1 LKKLPIILLFFTH
14 AAIAQ
19 VDSLTH
25 VPDSLFASV
34 NFKLDSIEGSFNK
47 QVDSLKQSYGKTKSK
62 LSLLKNG
69 YQKRIDSLNNLKLST
84 EKYIGKMDSLNN
96 EIANVQQK
104 TAAKIDSLKGKLNA
118 KIKSLNLPPQAD
130 DKISKLTASV
140 DKLSLPSMDADIASK
155 TGLGN
160 INAAIPGLPV
170 GVLNTDGL
178 PSVDIPSTTTEL
190 PTVTTPGVNV
200 QGNLDQVNQVTGK
213 AGEIQQQ
220 VKEGVTAEQV
230 GQAIETKAS
239 ELDQIKAIQDQAMPG
254 MSEGLP
260 TEMPTS
266 GGEAKEQLVAL
277 AQTTAIDHFAGKE
290 AVIQQAMDKMSKYK
304 EKYSSATSIKDLP
317 DKRPNPMKEKP
328 FIERVV
334 PGITL
339 QFQSN
344 QDFLMDLNLSAGYR
358 FTDHITA
365 GVGWNQRWAYTID
378 AKEFNAEAR
387 IYGVRSYGEY
397 NFKKGFALRTD
408 VECMNTLVTEN
419 PNAIS
424 DVGHREW
431 VWTVFSGLKQEYRIS
446 KTLRGNVQVMYNLF
460 DPHHKSPY
468 TNRLNVRMGFEFV
481 LKKKAKK

>member
-1 LKKLPIILLFFTH
+1 M
-14 AAIAQ
+14 
-19 VDSLTH
+19 DSLTH
-25 VPDSLFASV
+25 APDSLTTAI
-34 NFKLDSIEGSFNK
+34 NYKLDSIEGTFNK
-47 QVDSLKQSYGKTKSK
+47 QVDSLKQSYGQAKSK
-62 LSLLKNG
+62 IVNLKG
-69 YQKRIDSLNNLKLST
+69 SYQYKLDSLNSLKLPT
-84 EKYIGKMDSLNN
+84 DKYTNKVDSLNN

-104 TAAKIDSLKGKLNA
+104 ASAKIDSIKGQVTA

-130 DKISKLTASV
+130 DKISKLTSSV
-140 DKLSLPSMDADIASK
+140 DKLSLPSIDADIASK
-155 TGLGN
+155 TGLDN

-170 GVLNTDGL
+170 GVNTDGL
-178 PSVDIPSTTTEL
+178 SSVDLPSTTTGL

-220 VKEGVTAEQV
+220 IKEGVTAEQV

-239 ELDQIKAIQDQAMPG
+239 ELDQIKAIQDQAIPG
-254 MSEGLP
+254 MPEGLP
-260 TEMPTS
+260 AEMPTS
-266 GGEAKEQLVAL
+266 GEEAKEQLVAL
-277 AQTTAIDHFAGKE
+277 AQTSAINHFAGKE

-304 EKYSSATSIKDLP
+304 EKYNSATSIKDLP

-328 FIERVV
+328 FVERVV

-344 QDFLMDLNLSAGYR
+344 QDFLIDVNLSAGYR
-358 FTDHITA
+358 FTDHITV

-378 AKEFNAEAR
+378 AKEFNSTAR
-387 IYGVRSYGEY
+387 IYGVRSYVEY
-397 NFKKGFALRTD
+397 NFKKGFAVRAD
-408 VECMNTLVTEN
+408 VEYMNTLVTED

-431 VWTVFSGLKQEYRIS
+431 VWTAFSGLKQEYRIS
-446 KTLRGNVQVMYNLF
+446 KTLRGNAQVMYNLF

-468 TNRLNVRMGFEFV
+468 TNRLNIRMGFEFV
-481 LKKKAKK
+481 LKKKVKE

>member
-1 LKKLPIILLFFTH
+1 MKKLLIILLFFTH
-14 AAIAQ
+14 AVFAQ

-25 VPDSLFASV
+25 APDSLTATV
-34 NFKLDSIEGSFNK
+34 NLKLDSIEGSFNK
-47 QVDSLKQSYGKTKSK
+47 QMDNLKQSYGKTKSK
-62 LSLLKNG
+62 LSLLKND
-69 YQKRIDSLNNLKLST
+69 YQKRIDSLNNLKLPT
-84 EKYIGKMDSLNN
+84 EKYTGKMDSLNN
-96 EIANVQQK
+96 EIANVQQR
-104 TAAKIDSLKGKLNA
+104 AAVKIDSLKGKLNS

-140 DKLSLPSMDADIASK
+140 DKLSLPSRDADIASK
-155 TGLGN
+155 TGLDN

-178 PSVDIPSTTTEL
+178 PSVDLPSTTTGL
-190 PTVTTPGVNV
+190 PAVTTPGVNV
-200 QGNLDQVNQVTGK
+200 QGNLDEVNQVTGK

-220 VKEGVTAEQV
+220 IKEGVTAEQV

-239 ELDQIKAIQDQAMPG
+239 ELDQIKAIQDQAIPG
-254 MSEGLP
+254 MPEGLP
-260 TEMPTS
+260 AEMPTS
-266 GGEAKEQLVAL
+266 GEEAKEQLVAL
-277 AQTTAIDHFAGKE
+277 AQTAAINHFAGKE

-304 EKYSSATSIKDLP
+304 EKYNSATSIKDLP

-328 FIERVV
+328 FIERFV

-344 QDFLMDLNLSAGYR
+344 QDFLMDVNLSAGYR
-358 FTDHITA
+358 FTDHVTA

-378 AKEFNAEAR
+378 VKEFNSPAR

-397 NFKKGFALRTD
+397 NFKRGFAVRAD
-408 VECMNTLVTEN
+408 VEYMNTLVTEN

-431 VWTVFSGLKQEYRIS
+431 VWTAFSGLKQEYRIS
-446 KTLRGNVQVMYNLF
+446 KTLRGNAQVMYNLF

-468 TNRLNVRMGFEFV
+468 TNRLNIRMGFEFV
-481 LKKKAKK
+481 LKKKVKK